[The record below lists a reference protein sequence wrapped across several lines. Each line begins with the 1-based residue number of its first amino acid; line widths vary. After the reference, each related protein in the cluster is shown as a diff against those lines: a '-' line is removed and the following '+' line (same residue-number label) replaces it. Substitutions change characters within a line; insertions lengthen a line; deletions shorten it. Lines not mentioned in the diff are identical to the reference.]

1 MKSRI
6 IEHDIGGGSI
16 QAYFYRHGHAEA
28 FAIERS
34 LPPAHKRSRQIE
46 ALSNFVRPFK
56 ADERVCFIAR
66 GPEDVDPQ
74 SVAAIGRLVEE
85 LEPSWVEAVREA
97 CRHTNDL
104 RAIAG
109 ECELEMNAATAIVSR
124 LAAAGEL
131 DDPDEAAGALG

>member
-1 MKSRI
+1 MKSKI
-6 IEHDIGGGSI
+6 LEHDIGAGSV
-16 QAYFYRHGHAEA
+16 QAYFYRYGSAEA
-28 FAIERS
+28 FAIEAS

-56 ADERVCFIAR
+56 ADERVCFVAR

-85 LEPSWVEAVREA
+85 LEPSWVRDVREA

-104 RAIAG
+104 GVIAG
-109 ECELEMNAATAIVSR
+109 ECELELNAAAAIVSN
-124 LAAAGEL
+124 LVAAGEL
-131 DDPDEAAGALG
+131 PPLAGEAMD